1 MTITTATNNT
11 PAQLPDN
18 DSEWLEKAKDALWQY
33 EIKSETIMQ
42 DVFDCIGILE
52 NDRDTL
58 FDPPRMA
65 KIAQELNRY
74 IEFMD
79 FVNEV
84 LEDMVMDAE
93 AVKRYR
99 LMKSILTFSALVCA
113 ALSTSVAAFPT
124 PSEPLFVSRMVKRQL
139 LPPNPVS
146 TCGDYALEEPQKLE
160 VRSYNDS
167 TTAYLSVAS
176 DSAGPSLLTAINPA
190 SGSQGA
196 YEFDFQ
202 TCNYQG
208 FTQGYSRNSGGS
220 MGAPLEF
227 WGRVV
232 TNVTITDEASE
243 RKCLSAQLNKTP
255 ETARVTSGTFQ
266 LENCNE
272 ADSKQWFRL
281 QEGIGGATVS
291 YFPMTN
297 ETGFKYNGE
306 TPEYFKVDLHPEGDK
321 VNAVEFASENSYQYV
336 RFE

>member
-1 MTITTATNNT
+1 MKT
-11 PAQLPDN
+11 
-18 DSEWLEKAKDALWQY
+18 
-33 EIKSETIMQ
+33 
-42 DVFDCIGILE
+42 
-52 NDRDTL
+52 
-58 FDPPRMA
+58 
-65 KIAQELNRY
+65 
-74 IEFMD
+74 
-79 FVNEV
+79 V
-84 LEDMVMDAE
+84 LA
-93 AVKRYR
+93 
-99 LMKSILTFSALVCA
+99 FSTLVCA
-113 ALSTSVAAFPT
+113 ALTTSAIAFPT

-167 TTAYLSVAS
+167 TTAYFSVAS
-176 DSAGPSLLTAINPA
+176 NDAGPSILTAINPA
-190 SGSQGA
+190 SGSQDA
-196 YEFDFQ
+196 YDFDFQ

-232 TNVTITDEASE
+232 TNVTKTTSEASE
-243 RKCLSAQLNKTP
+243 RKCLSAQLNEAS
-255 ETARVTSGTFQ
+255 ETARVMSGTFH

-291 YFPMTN
+291 YFPIKN

-306 TPEYFKVDLHPEGDK
+306 TPEYFQVDLHPDGDQ
-321 VNAVEFASENSYQYV
+321 VNAVEFTSQNSFQYV
-336 RFE
+336 RFQ